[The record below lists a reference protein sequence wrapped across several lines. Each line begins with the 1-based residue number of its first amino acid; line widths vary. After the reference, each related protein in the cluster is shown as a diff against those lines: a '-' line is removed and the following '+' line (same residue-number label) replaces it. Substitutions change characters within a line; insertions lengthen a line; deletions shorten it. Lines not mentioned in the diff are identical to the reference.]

1 MHRQTWIG
9 LALLSLAVVVP
20 IEAGLVVTVPGTANI
35 FDAGRLASPRG
46 DGTLPPS
53 VTFSDGSV
61 PYFVFNN
68 EAGDVT
74 FWNRA
79 PSYGPEGSFDPGDG
93 TYITGYSG
101 SGLSGIAVDDRQ
113 MFLAGVFLGPTNPG
127 AAPVNFNYT
136 TTSPD
141 ALSFSPLLGQV
152 FFIGDGLGTG
162 LVAQQF
168 FVPSGATRLFFGFA
182 DGIPGFGVASA
193 PVSPDAYWDNS
204 GSLTFA
210 ADYLLTPEMLP
221 PAETPEPLSFLLV
234 GGGIAAL
241 ALFRRRL
248 A

>member
-182 DGIPGFGVASA
+182 DGIPGFGSSTTPMA
-193 PVSPDAYWDNS
+193 PGQYNDNR
-204 GSLTFA
+204 GSISVTYDLIS
-210 ADYLLTPEMLP
+210 
-221 PAETPEPLSFLLV
+221 TPEPLSFLLV
-234 GGGIAAL
+234 GAGIAAL
-241 ALFRRRL
+241 GLFRRRL